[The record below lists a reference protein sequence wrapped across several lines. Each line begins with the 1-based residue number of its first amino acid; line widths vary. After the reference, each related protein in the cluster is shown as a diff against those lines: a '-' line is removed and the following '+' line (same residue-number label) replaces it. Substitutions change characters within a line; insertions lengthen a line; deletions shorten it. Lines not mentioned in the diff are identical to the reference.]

1 MNHDVIIYIISMLAT
16 IFFISSIIL
25 AALLYESKQK
35 EKEIA
40 EELARDREVI
50 KFINMPIPE
59 PKIETYRL
67 ATIHACVEADARMA
81 EFMESETFDAYL
93 RAELA
98 HKIADCIKPILKIE
112 LKHRSGGLRY
122 EAELTVKDDR
132 PVETFTPE
140 GGKA

>member
-1 MNHDVIIYIISMLAT
+1 MNHDVAIYIISMLAT

-35 EKEIA
+35 RKETEKQ
-40 EELARDREVI
+40 LRDLLD
-50 KFINMPIPE
+50 MPIPE

-67 ATIHACVEADARMA
+67 ATLHAWVEADVQMA
-81 EFMESETFDAYL
+81 EFMEPETFDAYL

-112 LKHRSGGLRY
+112 LKARSGGLRY

-132 PVETFTPE
+132 PMETFTPE